1 MGDLKSD
8 QAKFLRDFD
17 SAEIP
22 SETVSHCFLA
32 QLDSPDTACA
42 AAADYRFILDQGR
55 LALISVQNRRQSPVL
70 VDFFDRAFQRRL
82 ADGLHGQLMGKA
94 LGLKS
99 LRTPTVLD
107 ATAGLGTDSYL
118 MAHAGCL
125 VTAIE
130 RSPAIFALL
139 EDGLRRAVQAGCVQE
154 SASEVARRIEIRL
167 GDFLLMD
174 WPDKAYDVVYLDPMF
189 PADRRKAS
197 SRKEMT
203 MLQNIA
209 YEHQSE
215 SELLSQSLRC
225 ARRRVV
231 VKRNRRS
238 PELGGTK
245 PTLKFQGSRLRFDV
259 YCC

>member
-1 MGDLKSD
+1 MAGLRSD
-8 QAKFLRDFD
+8 KAKFLRAFSPAEI
-17 SAEIP
+17 SAEM
-22 SETVSHCFLA
+22 VSHCFLA
-32 QLDSPDTACA
+32 QLNLSDTAG
-42 AAADYRFILDQGR
+42 AAADYQFILDQGR

-82 ADGLHGQLMGKA
+82 AAGLQGQLLGKA
-94 LGLKS
+94 LGLKN

-130 RSPAIFALL
+130 RSSAIFALL
-139 EDGLRRAVQAGCVQE
+139 EDGLRRAVQAVGVQ
-154 SASEVARRIEIRL
+154 ASGSEAACRIEIRR

-174 WPDKAYDVVYLDPMF
+174 LPDKAYDVVYLDPMF
-189 PADRRKAS
+189 PGDRRKARS
-197 SRKEMT
+197 GKEMT

-209 YEHQSE
+209 TEDQSE
-215 SELLSQSLRC
+215 SGLLSQSLRC

-238 PELGGTK
+238 RELAGMK

-259 YCC
+259 YCR

>member
-1 MGDLKSD
+1 MAGLRSD
-8 QAKFLRDFD
+8 KAKFLRAF
-17 SAEIP
+17 SPAEIS
-22 SETVSHCFLA
+22 SEMVSHCFLA
-32 QLDSPDTACA
+32 QLNLSDTAG
-42 AAADYRFILDQGR
+42 AAADYQFILDQGR

-82 ADGLHGQLMGKA
+82 AAGGLHGQLMGKA

-154 SASEVARRIEIRL
+154 SASRSRAVSNPA

-209 YEHQSE
+209 TEDQSE

-238 PELGGTK
+238 RELAGMK

-259 YCC
+259 YCR

>member
-1 MGDLKSD
+1 
-8 QAKFLRDFD
+8 
-17 SAEIP
+17 
-22 SETVSHCFLA
+22 
-32 QLDSPDTACA
+32 
-42 AAADYRFILDQGR
+42 
-55 LALISVQNRRQSPVL
+55 
-70 VDFFDRAFQRRL
+70 
-82 ADGLHGQLMGKA
+82 
-94 LGLKS
+94 
-99 LRTPTVLD
+99 
-107 ATAGLGTDSYL
+107 

-139 EDGLRRAVQAGCVQE
+139 EDGLRRAVQAVDVQE
-154 SASEVARRIEIRL
+154 SGSAAACRIEIRR

-174 WPDKAYDVVYLDPMF
+174 WPDNAYDVVYLDPMF
-189 PADRRKAS
+189 PIDRRKAS
-197 SRKEMT
+197 SGKEMT

-209 YEHQSE
+209 SEDQSE

-238 PELGGTK
+238 RELAGMK

-259 YCC
+259 YCR

>member
-1 MGDLKSD
+1 MAGLRSEK
-8 QAKFLRDFD
+8 AKFLRAF
-17 SAEIP
+17 SPAEIS
-22 SETVSHCFLA
+22 SEMVSHCFLA
-32 QLDSPDTACA
+32 QLNLSDTAG
-42 AAADYRFILDQGR
+42 AAADYQFILDQGR

-82 ADGLHGQLMGKA
+82 AAGLQGQLLGKA
-94 LGLKS
+94 LGLKN

-130 RSPAIFALL
+130 RSSAIFALL
-139 EDGLRRAVQAGCVQE
+139 EDGLRRAVQAVDVQE
-154 SASEVARRIEIRL
+154 SGSAAACRIEIRR

-174 WPDKAYDVVYLDPMF
+174 WPDNAYDVVYLDPMF
-189 PADRRKAS
+189 PIDRRKAS
-197 SRKEMT
+197 SGKEMT

-209 YEHQSE
+209 TEDQSE

-238 PELGGTK
+238 RELAGMK
-245 PTLKFQGSRLRFDV
+245 PTLRFQGRRLRFDV
-259 YCC
+259 YCR

>member
-1 MGDLKSD
+1 MAGLRSD
-8 QAKFLRDFD
+8 KAKFLRAF
-17 SAEIP
+17 SPAEI
-22 SETVSHCFLA
+22 SSDMVSHCFLA
-32 QLDSPDTACA
+32 QLNLSDTAG
-42 AAADYRFILDQGR
+42 AAADYQFILDQGR

-82 ADGLHGQLMGKA
+82 AAGLQGQLLGKA
-94 LGLKS
+94 LGLKN

-130 RSPAIFALL
+130 RSSAIFALL
-139 EDGLRRAVQAGCVQE
+139 EDGLRRAVQAVGVQE
-154 SASEVARRIEIRL
+154 SGSEAACRIEIRR

-189 PADRRKAS
+189 PGDRRKAS
-197 SRKEMT
+197 SGKEMT

-209 YEHQSE
+209 TEDQSE

-238 PELGGTK
+238 RELAGMK

-259 YCC
+259 YCR